1 MLWDSHAC
9 LIVHPGEDFTR
20 ISQFADWGYHF
31 VSVNVGMDMIPNSQI
46 MATIQS
52 FRRQIDEHA
61 DKYVLAKT
69 VADVDSAKKTGK
81 LAVAFDL
88 EGGVCLEENP
98 AKVQEFADLGV
109 RQIHLA
115 YNADN
120 SLAGGCHGDNI
131 GLTALGRKIV
141 DAVHNARMF
150 MDVSHTGY
158 KSSLDIMEHSMET
171 GGGPVIFSHAN
182 PMGETKHPRT
192 IDRKQARTCAQTGGM
207 IGITGH
213 AAFLEDNQ
221 GRSETVANQLD
232 TLVEWVGIDRV
243 GLAWD
248 YMFDNPHD
256 LLQLP
261 ADLDK
266 YKYWP
271 PNNPHGSNGYMAT
284 HADPENAPPR
294 RHASP
299 EQTDEVM
306 QILENR
312 GYSTADTDKIKGLN
326 FYNMAK
332 QVWG

>member
-1 MLWDSHAC
+1 MKWDSHAC
-9 LIVHPGEDFTR
+9 LIVHPDEDFTR
-20 ISQFADWGYHF
+20 ISRFADWGYSF

-46 MATIQS
+46 MATIES

-61 DKYVLAKT
+61 DKYVLTKT
-69 VADVDSAKKTGK
+69 VADVDNAKKNGK

-88 EGGVCLEENP
+88 EGGLCLDENP
-98 AKVQEFADLGV
+98 AMVQQFADLGV

-120 SLAGGCHGDNI
+120 NLAGGCHGDDI
-131 GLTALGRKIV
+131 GLTALGRNIV
-141 DAVHNARMF
+141 DAVHKANIF

-158 KSSLDIMEHSMET
+158 RSSLDIMEHSMEA
-171 GGGPVIFSHAN
+171 GGGHVIFSHAN
-182 PMGETKHPRT
+182 PMGKTKHPRT
-192 IDRKQARTCAQTGGM
+192 IDRKQAEMCAKTGGM

-213 AAFLEDNQ
+213 AAFLEDHQ

-232 TLVEWVGIDRV
+232 TLVDWVGIDRV

-248 YMFDNPHD
+248 YMFDNPNN
-256 LLQLP
+256 LSEVP
-261 ADLDK
+261 AGVDGQ
-266 YKYWP
+266 KYWP
-271 PNNPHGSNGYMAT
+271 DGYGYG
-284 HADPENAPPR
+284 DSQK
-294 RHASP
+294 HASP
-299 EQTDEVM
+299 SQTDEVM
-306 QILENR
+306 EILENR